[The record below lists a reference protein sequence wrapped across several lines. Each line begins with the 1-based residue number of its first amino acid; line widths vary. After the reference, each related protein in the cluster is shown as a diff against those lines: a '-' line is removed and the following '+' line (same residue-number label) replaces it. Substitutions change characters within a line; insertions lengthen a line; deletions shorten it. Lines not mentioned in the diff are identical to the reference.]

1 VTKIVTPPAH
11 PRFGSRSSAAARVVT
26 TPFVSSGAYSGR
38 FAGVLVDRFDQGDAG
53 MYWGADSTKTS
64 VSASKFVHP
73 ILKLFYLASWF
84 FLSSVSIGMVPF
96 LGGGPYGAWA
106 CLRAKT
112 RYLSFDV
119 RVFLNDPHCSSYPQ
133 LSILTVRFWRIAKFS
148 VFCWA

>member
-1 VTKIVTPPAH
+1 VTKIVTPPAQ

-38 FAGVLVDRFDQGDAG
+38 LAGVLVDRFDQGDAG
-53 MYWGADSTKTS
+53 TGGLTDSTKTS

-96 LGGGPYGAWA
+96 LGGPIW
-106 CLRAKT
+106 CLGVLAGKNQ
-112 RYLSFDV
+112 V
-119 RVFLNDPHCSSYPQ
+119 P
-133 LSILTVRFWRIAKFS
+133 
-148 VFCWA
+148 

>member
-1 VTKIVTPPAH
+1 VTKIVTPPAQ

-38 FAGVLVDRFDQGDAG
+38 LAGVLVDRFDQGDAG

-96 LGGGPYGAWA
+96 WGGAHMVPGRACGQKLG
-106 CLRAKT
+106 T
-112 RYLSFDV
+112 
-119 RVFLNDPHCSSYPQ
+119 
-133 LSILTVRFWRIAKFS
+133 
-148 VFCWA
+148 